1 MALQQTKNVAK
12 VIGTLKEKSIRFGVT
27 KGETPKPYVGGNIVV
42 EVKNERGIQNLRVDF
57 FNFQYTKDGS
67 ESKIFTQLSKVHNE
81 YQKGEMIE
89 VSASIEPNMYYNKK
103 SDEVVD
109 ATNLKGFW
117 VKRVDSEIQTARA
130 EFEGVI
136 TNPQPQQDGTLVF
149 DLLGF
154 TYDAKPIKQTVTVPE
169 DKVAIFKKGYRPNQ
183 TAVIKF
189 EILKGVE
196 VEVEQEEEEDLFGD
210 SFSMGTVKKYLNM
223 NILTGGLSPAKS
235 TQLNPTEVQQA
246 LNAKLIE
253 MEDILAKGRAENGG
267 SNATSTADT
276 FGEGFDNSDFG
287 GDDMDE
293 TDLPW

>member
-169 DKVAIFKKGYRPNQ
+169 DKVTIFKKGYRPNQ

-267 SNATSTADT
+267 SNATATADT
-276 FGEGFDNSDFG
+276 FGEGFDDSDFS

>member
-117 VKRVDSEIQTARA
+117 IKRVDSEIQTARA

-267 SNATSTADT
+267 SNATATVDT
-276 FGEGFDNSDFG
+276 FGEGFDDSDFS
-287 GDDMDE
+287 GDDDSDDM
-293 TDLPW
+293 PW

>member
-253 MEDILAKGRAENGG
+253 MEDILAKGRSENGG
-267 SNATSTADT
+267 SNTTATADT
-276 FGEGFDNSDFG
+276 FGEGFDDSDFS
-287 GDDMDE
+287 GDDDSDDM
-293 TDLPW
+293 PW

>member
-276 FGEGFDNSDFG
+276 FGEGFDDSDFG
-287 GDDMDE
+287 GDDDSDDM
-293 TDLPW
+293 PW

>member
-253 MEDILAKGRAENGG
+253 MEDILAKGRAENSG
-267 SNATSTADT
+267 SNATATADT
-276 FGEGFDNSDFG
+276 FGEGFDDSDFG
-287 GDDMDE
+287 GDDDSDDM
-293 TDLPW
+293 PW

>member
-223 NILTGGLSPAKS
+223 NILTGGLSPTKS

-253 MEDILAKGRAENGG
+253 MEDILAKGRAENSG
-267 SNATSTADT
+267 SNVTATADT
-276 FGEGFDNSDFG
+276 FGEGFDDSDFG

>member
-109 ATNLKGFW
+109 TTNLKGFW
-117 VKRVDSEIQTARA
+117 VKRTDSEIQTARA

-246 LNAKLIE
+246 LNARLIE
-253 MEDILAKGRAENGG
+253 MEDVLAKGRAENGG
-267 SNATSTADT
+267 SNATATVDN
-276 FGEGFDNSDFG
+276 FGEGFDDSDFG

>member
-253 MEDILAKGRAENGG
+253 MEDILAKGRVENSG
-267 SNATSTADT
+267 SNATATADT
-276 FGEGFDNSDFG
+276 FGEGFDDSDFG